1 MKIIPRL
8 VWFAGALTALV
19 VSVSAQIVEFRASI
33 GAAQEVPTNNSAAT
47 GSAIMIYDVAANTFD
62 MVISIKD
69 FNNTLSASHIH
80 EAAAGVNGAVVTNFG
95 GEAVYARSGST
106 LTATFRGVTYGGAK
120 LTLLKNGAYVNF
132 HSPASPGG
140 EVRGQLIAQ
149 PKRLVAAITVAQEQA
164 AFPAVALTGNT
175 NAFGS
180 AVMTYDPGTNVLNL
194 RISLYNF
201 PNTLTNSHYHEG
213 APGVSGAAVQA
224 LGAGTLA
231 NYVRDGNMIT
241 GTFLNLTYGGDPV
254 KLLTGGAYLNFHSN
268 VFGSGECRGQVL
280 ASEESL
286 ATRVANVSTR
296 GFVGTGGQVLI
307 AGFNITG
314 SEPVR
319 MLITAKGPS
328 LTNYGVTGVLANPS
342 LAIFDNNGRLMAAN
356 DDIGTPA
363 AGTELATVYGAP
375 TNPLESALIVIL
387 PPGNYSAM
395 ISGNGGTTGIAL
407 LEATDL
413 RNNVTIL
420 SNRAAGAPAE
430 DGTVLAEFKRD
441 LRAAGTTLR
450 WAAAKT
456 TGRPESELCVG
467 VPLGTQVPPA
477 LAQTQAR
484 RD

>member
-1 MKIIPRL
+1 MKTIPRL
-8 VWFAGALTALV
+8 AWFTGALTALV
-19 VSVSAQIVEFRASI
+19 VSASAQIVEFRATI
-33 GAAQEVPTNNSAAT
+33 NAAQETPASTSAAT
-47 GSAIMIYDVAANTFD
+47 GTAIMIYDVAGNTFD
-62 MVISIKD
+62 LVISINN
-69 FNNTLSASHIH
+69 FTNTLTASHIH
-80 EAAAGVNGAVVTNFG
+80 EGAVGVAGPVVTNFG
-95 GEAVYARSGST
+95 GEAVYTRSGST
-106 LTATFRGVTYGGAK
+106 LTATFRGVTHGGTK
-120 LTLLKNGAYVNF
+120 LTLLQNGAYVNF
-132 HSPASPGG
+132 HSAAFPGG

-149 PKRLVAAITVAQEQA
+149 PKRLVANMTVAQEQA
-164 AFPAVALTGNT
+164 AFPNVALTGNS

-180 AVMTYDPGTNVLNL
+180 AVMTYDPGTNKVNL
-194 RISLYNF
+194 RISVYNF
-201 PNTLTNSHYHEG
+201 ANTLTLSHYHEG
-213 APGVSGAAVQA
+213 APGVSGPVVTN
-224 LGAGTLA
+224 LGAQTVA

-286 ATRVANVSTR
+286 TTRVANVSTR

-342 LAIFDNNGRLMAAN
+342 LAIFDNNGRQMATN
-356 DDIGTPA
+356 DDIGTPV

-375 TNPLESALIVIL
+375 TNTLESAVIVIL
-387 PPGNYSAM
+387 PPGNYSAVV
-395 ISGNGGTTGIAL
+395 SGNGGTTGVAL

-430 DGTVLAEFKRD
+430 DNAVLAEFKRD
-441 LRAAGTTLR
+441 LRAAATNLR

-456 TGRPESELCVG
+456 TGRPEPELCVG
-467 VPLGTQVPPA
+467 VPLGAQVPAA

-484 RD
+484 